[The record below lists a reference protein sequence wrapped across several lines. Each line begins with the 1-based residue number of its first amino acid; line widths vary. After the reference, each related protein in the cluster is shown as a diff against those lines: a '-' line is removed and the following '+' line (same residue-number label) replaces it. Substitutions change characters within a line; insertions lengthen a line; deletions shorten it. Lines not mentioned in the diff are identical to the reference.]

1 MASRLKLQKE
11 LEDILGT
18 RNVYYNPPETL
29 KMKYPCI
36 RYTLSKTDTNKA
48 DGINYLKNNRYQL
61 TVIDT
66 NPDTEL
72 PDLLLDHF
80 TYCSSDRTYRSEG
93 FQHHVL
99 TLYY

>member
-11 LEDILGT
+11 LETILGS

-36 RYTLSKTDTNKA
+36 RYTLSKIDTDKA
-48 DGINYLKNNRYQL
+48 DNINYIKNRRYQL

-66 NPDTEL
+66 NPDTEI
-72 PDLLLDHF
+72 PDELLDHF
-80 TYCSSDRTYRSEG
+80 AYCSSDRTYRSDG

>member
-11 LEDILGT
+11 LETILGS
-18 RNVYYNPPETL
+18 RNVYFDPPETL

-36 RYTLSKTDTNKA
+36 RYTLSKIDTDKA
-48 DGINYLKNNRYQL
+48 DNINYLKNRKYQL

-66 NPDTEL
+66 NPDTEI
-72 PDLLLDHF
+72 PDELLDNF
-80 TYCSSDRTYRSEG
+80 AYCSSDRTYRSDG
-93 FQHHVL
+93 LQHHVL